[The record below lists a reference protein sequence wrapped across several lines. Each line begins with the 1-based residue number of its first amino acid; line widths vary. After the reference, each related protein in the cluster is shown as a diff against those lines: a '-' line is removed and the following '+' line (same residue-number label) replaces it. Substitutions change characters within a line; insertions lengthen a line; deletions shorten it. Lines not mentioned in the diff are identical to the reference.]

1 MLAIRNGL
9 KSIWRNWKKAALF
22 LALLLI
28 LELLLSQGLSVYGAA
43 RDYLDKC
50 NEYYRSIAVL
60 EYLGNQYPEEY
71 VYDADLAQAM
81 DDLDLKTLQN
91 LPGVTSYS
99 PTKQAV
105 AQIGSLHRTD
115 SWVYKQNQATI
126 LVSNVFWSENAN
138 CYQGT
143 IEECLYAKKD
153 YNRTTVL
160 ITPQNLEDME
170 LLPGYWYAFTG
181 EFIVGE
187 TSNLWFTA
195 ESYTLPDG
203 TRVRPWGAFA
213 PKDLEENSDYRT
225 VGKIMSY
232 GSNGFLVRAADN
244 LEDYYPF
251 QQAQLYIESGRSFTA
266 GEAGVCVIT
275 PDLAAK
281 LNVKLGDTIP
291 LSFAFGEEMS
301 IYQAVFAQN
310 GEVREGESY
319 EVIGITNANTNY
331 PYQVFVPVEPEHP
344 YADVPTGYTVGQFSL
359 ENDKAEAFM
368 TRAKEWL
375 PEGFRLS
382 LYDQGYA
389 TAANPYVEIVQISL
403 IFLAICLLL
412 AGAVLVLF
420 GYLFVY
426 RQKDTAGTLR
436 ALGAGTPHI
445 LTYFVAG
452 SSSVALL
459 GAGLGMILGQQL
471 QSQIVGSVLKLTAQ
485 LQTADLRFSNRALRV
500 QKEMSYVPEA
510 SFQWVIL
517 SAALLVLGGVVSC
530 LIFAA
535 FLARP
540 RRTGKKRKKNPAPKH
555 LGKSSRLIGGYLKYP
570 LLSIRRGGMRTAA
583 VLLVGAL
590 AAIFL
595 GQLTAT
601 KDVYRD
607 QLQELNETTKI
618 RGYFTDQQAKRVEY
632 VGINYLTAQNIYD
645 SPYTENV
652 RVSLWKGESMFV
664 GVSKRDGK
672 DLGLEDYPVPPES
685 SPFAREG
692 FEAMIA
698 KQPGIINTQDINMTQ
713 EFFFTDGA
721 EVEYLPGYGS
731 EDMRVGDNALVS
743 TAMMKNKDVRL
754 GDTIRMVSS
763 YGYHYELLVI
773 GSYVSRT
780 GSELIY
786 SGTAEIPVTEEL
798 PQYVMESCFISGAA
812 FEVSDPTKLS
822 EFKDALEEMNIGQSD
837 SYGLRTF
844 VVLEDEDYYEAV
856 NRLHRQIQYSD
867 LLYRCLYVL
876 CGLVGLAVAF
886 LTVHARKP
894 EAAIMRGLGTQR
906 TRIFA
911 AFFVE
916 QLLLCLVGCAAG
928 LGIWALLGKPMLL
941 LLWILTAAFWGCWL
955 LGSALAT
962 VAMLQSP
969 ALAALSDRE

>member
-9 KSIWRNWKKAALF
+9 KSIWRNWKKAGLF
-22 LALLLI
+22 LTLLFI

-43 RDYLDKC
+43 RDYLDQC
-50 NEYYRSIAVL
+50 SEFYRSIAVL
-60 EYLGNQYPEEY
+60 EYLGSQYPEEC
-71 VYDADLAQAM
+71 VYDADLAHEM
-81 DDLDLKTLQN
+81 DALDLNALQN
-91 LPGVTSYS
+91 LQGVTSYR
-99 PTKQAV
+99 PAKQAV
-105 AQIGSLHRTD
+105 AQIGDLRRTD
-115 SWVYKQNQATI
+115 SWVYRPNQATI

-153 YNRTTVL
+153 YNRTTVF
-160 ITPQNLEDME
+160 ITTQNLEDFE
-170 LLPGYWYAFTG
+170 PLPNSWYAFTG

-203 TRVRPWGAFA
+203 TEVPAWFAFPA
-213 PKDLEENSDYRT
+213 KELPKDSVYRT
-225 VGKIMSY
+225 VGQIMSY
-232 GSNGFLVRAADN
+232 SSNGVVVRAADD
-244 LEDYYPF
+244 LENYYPF
-251 QQAQLYIESGRSFTA
+251 QQAQLYIESGRSYTA

-281 LNVKLGDTIP
+281 LHVTLGDMIP
-291 LSFAFGEEMS
+291 LSFAFAENMS
-301 IYQAVFAQN
+301 MYQAIFAQN
-310 GEVREGESY
+310 GVANEAKNY
-319 EVIGITNANTNY
+319 EVVGITNANTSY
-331 PYQVFVPVEPEHP
+331 TYQIFVPIEAEHP
-344 YADVPTGYTVGQFSL
+344 YAAMPTGYTLGQFSL
-359 ENDKAEAFM
+359 ESDKAEAFM
-368 TRAKEWL
+368 THAQEML
-375 PEGFRLS
+375 PEGFRLT

-389 TAANPYVEIVQISL
+389 TAADPYTEIVQISL
-403 IFLAICLLL
+403 VFLGICVLLS
-412 AGAVLVLF
+412 AAVLVLF

-426 RQKDTAGTLR
+426 RQKDTAGTLW

-452 SSSVALL
+452 SGSIALL
-459 GAGLGMILGQQL
+459 GAGLGMILGAQVQT
-471 QSQIVGSVLKLTAQ
+471 QIVGSVLKLTSQ
-485 LQTADLRFSNRALRV
+485 LQTADLRFSDRGLKM
-500 QKEMSYVPEA
+500 QKLLDYVPSA
-510 SFQWVIL
+510 SSKWSVL
-517 SAALLVLGGVVSC
+517 SAALLVAGGIVSC
-530 LIFAA
+530 LFFAA
-535 FLARP
+535 FLARN
-540 RRTGKKRKKNPAPKH
+540 RRAGKKRKKNRAPKH
-555 LGKSSRLIGGYLKYP
+555 LGKSSTLKGGYFKYP

-607 QLQELNETTKI
+607 QLKELNATTKI

-632 VGINYLTAQNIYD
+632 VGVNYLTAQNIYD
-645 SPYTENV
+645 SPYTENL
-652 RVSLWKGESMFV
+652 RVSMWKGEAMFV
-664 GVSKRDGK
+664 GVSKRDGQ
-672 DLGLEDYPVPPES
+672 DLELEDYPVPSRDSTFAFES
-685 SPFAREG
+685 
-692 FEAMIA
+692 FEAIVA
-698 KQPGIINTQDINMTQ
+698 KQPGIIGTQDINITQ

-721 EVEYLPGYGS
+721 EVEYLSGYDP
-731 EDMRVGDNALVS
+731 EDMRVDSNALVS

-763 YGYHYELLVI
+763 SGYHYELLVI

-786 SGTAEIPVTEEL
+786 CGTGEIPVTEKFSG
-798 PQYVMESCFISGAA
+798 MEYTFLSGAA

-822 EFKDALEEMNIGQSD
+822 EFKDELESMNIGQSD

-856 NRLHRQIQYSD
+856 NRLNRQIQYSD

-894 EAAIMRGLGTQR
+894 EAAIMRGLGAQR

-911 AFFVE
+911 SFFAE
-916 QLLLCLVGCAAG
+916 QFLLCFVGCGAG
-928 LGIWALLGKPMLL
+928 LGIWALIGKPMLP
-941 LLWILTAAFWGCWL
+941 LLWILIAAFWGCWL

-962 VAMLQSP
+962 IAMLQSP